1 MYLRDSGKTQAL
13 KNPEK
18 PKMKVL
24 LTHLQDLDDR
34 WKGIMKE
41 DMSTSPPRTLVHNLN
56 VHLGRWIKDPTKVQL
71 VLDSLEE
78 EPDQSEDPENL

>member
-1 MYLRDSGKTQAL
+1 MYLRDSGKTQAE
-13 KNPEK
+13 KKPEK
-18 PKMKVL
+18 PKMKAL
-24 LTHLQDLDDR
+24 LQYLQSQNPL
-34 WKGIMKE
+34 WKGILRE
-41 DMSTSPPRTLVHNLN
+41 DMVSTPPRTLIHTMN